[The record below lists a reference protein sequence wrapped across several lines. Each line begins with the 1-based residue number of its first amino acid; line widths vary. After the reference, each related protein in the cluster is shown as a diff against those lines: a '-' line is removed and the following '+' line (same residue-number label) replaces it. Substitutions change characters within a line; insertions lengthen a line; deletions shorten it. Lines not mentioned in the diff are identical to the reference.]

1 MEQKN
6 IVLARVLENECIA
19 EKVYQMTLESVEVA
33 TSAKC
38 GQFVNLY
45 MKNESLLLPRPIS
58 ICWIDGAKLTLVYG
72 VVGKGT
78 QELSTYGVGDA
89 VKVSMP
95 RGNGYDLETVKEG
108 QTALLAGGGIGV
120 PPLLELT
127 YALTQKGVQ
136 VTAVIGFQEEAF
148 LMKPLIKAGANLYVA
163 TDSGASGFHGNVVD
177 LMKQEKLT
185 ADAYFACGP
194 KPMLKAL
201 TEYVLQQG
209 SDLQVSMEE
218 RMGCGYGACVG
229 CVCTIRDKESG
240 SLVRKKVC
248 KDGPVFWG
256 SEVVWDAK

>member
-1 MEQKN
+1 MEKYR
-6 IVLARVLENECIA
+6 VDARVLSNECIA
-19 EKVYQMTLESVEVA
+19 KDVYQMTLECVDA
-33 TSAKC
+33 ALSAKC

-72 VVGKGT
+72 MVGKGT
-78 QELSTYGVGDA
+78 EELSTYGFGDLLQM
-89 VKVSMP
+89 SMP
-95 RGNGYDLETVKEG
+95 RGNGYDLEVVKEG
-108 QTALLAGGGIGV
+108 QSALVIGGGIGV

-127 YALTQKGVQ
+127 YALTQKGIK
-136 VTAVIGFQEEAF
+136 VTAVIGFQEEPF
-148 LMKPLIKAGANLYVA
+148 LMKPLIKAGADLYVA

-177 LMKQEKLT
+177 LMEQEKLT

-194 KPMLKAL
+194 KPMLNAL
-201 TEYVLQQG
+201 TNFVLQQKK
-209 SDLQVSMEE
+209 DIQISMEE

-240 SLVRKKVC
+240 LEVRKKVC